1 LKVFC
6 GAGPTFVIEKVLR
19 PGTAPV
25 ALELRWASPHFSQA
39 IEGDRV
45 AHALLRAASALLPT
59 PCFDAVSLLQT
70 RVEKSLDT
78 ARKSACA
85 TSASRL

>member
-1 LKVFC
+1 VNSTIVFRRDC
-6 GAGPTFVIEKVLR
+6 PCAR
-19 PGTAPV
+19 P
-25 ALELRWASPHFSQA
+25 RISQA

-45 AHALLRAASALLPT
+45 AHALLRAAPALLPT

-78 ARKSACA
+78 ARRSACA